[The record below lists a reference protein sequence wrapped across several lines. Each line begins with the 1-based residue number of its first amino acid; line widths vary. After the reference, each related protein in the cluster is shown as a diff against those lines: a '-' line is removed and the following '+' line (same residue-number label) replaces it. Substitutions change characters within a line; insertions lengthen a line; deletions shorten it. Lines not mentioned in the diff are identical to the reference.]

1 MSRPIVWMKEEKA
14 VDLQRINNLTSEA
27 ISELALYLDHYMP
40 KSGGFSK
47 SSLMGPVGK
56 MLSAIVSD
64 RIIDRDAIIGYVVNI
79 HRNTAKTPY
88 LSPEA
93 MQHLQGGLN
102 KLLELRK
109 IVPKRI
115 WVKTLRE
122 VDYGVFKRKYQYIIE
137 RALEKKEIEK
147 EGE

>member
-1 MSRPIVWMKEEKA
+1 MKEEKA

-27 ISELALYLDHYMP
+27 ISELASYLDHYMP
-40 KSGGFSK
+40 KSRGFSK

-64 RIIDRDAIIGYVVNI
+64 RIIDSDAIIGYVVNI

-93 MQHLQGGLN
+93 MQHLQEGLN

-109 IVPKRI
+109 VVPKRI

-137 RALEKKEIEK
+137 RALEKKEIE
-147 EGE
+147 EGGK